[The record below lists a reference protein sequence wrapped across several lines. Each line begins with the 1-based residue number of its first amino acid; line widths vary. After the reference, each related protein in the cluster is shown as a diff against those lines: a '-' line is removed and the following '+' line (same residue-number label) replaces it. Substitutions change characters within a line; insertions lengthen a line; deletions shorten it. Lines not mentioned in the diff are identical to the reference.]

1 MRNHRGEVSFPGGK
15 RDPTDETILDTALR
29 EMEEEISI
37 SRDQVEVLGEFAP
50 MPNKDCTM
58 RVHPFVG
65 FIKEPIEDI
74 ESIVFNPDEV
84 YKVFTVPMDELID
97 PERRS
102 MVRFRT
108 SKFLYPVWK
117 IDAED
122 ITIWGLTAF
131 ILDGVLRRIA
141 KEGPTDAMEIP
152 EGVNVEKYIP
162 PTQSAYPPLSTMPT
176 TTVPEETITVIIK
189 VAGADP
195 VEFDLPLTTK
205 VSKLKKMIRN
215 KTGMPIQWQ
224 RVTYRNQVLVNT
236 STLEDYWVPDSAQSG
251 IICHDADCTGQC
263 LTASYESDQGS
274 DDSKGT
280 KIGSDDGYDGS
291 EEEEDDDCEEDYDD
305 SAEEEDESSVE
316 EDDEGYVEE
325 DYDD

>member
-1 MRNHRGEVSFPGGK
+1 MHGKPNSFVPITKEEAQWLTQFGSFFSFPGGK

-65 FIKEPIEDI
+65 FIKAPIEDI

-84 YKVFTVPMDELID
+84 YKVFTVPMNELID

-108 SKFLYPVWK
+108 SKFLYPVWR

-131 ILDGVLRRIA
+131 ILDGKTRTQTAIA
-141 KEGPTDAMEIP
+141 K
-152 EGVNVEKYIP
+152 VNG
-162 PTQSAYPPLSTMPT
+162 L
-176 TTVPEETITVIIK
+176 
-189 VAGADP
+189 
-195 VEFDLPLTTK
+195 
-205 VSKLKKMIRN
+205 
-215 KTGMPIQWQ
+215 
-224 RVTYRNQVLVNT
+224 
-236 STLEDYWVPDSAQSG
+236 
-251 IICHDADCTGQC
+251 
-263 LTASYESDQGS
+263 
-274 DDSKGT
+274 
-280 KIGSDDGYDGS
+280 
-291 EEEEDDDCEEDYDD
+291 
-305 SAEEEDESSVE
+305 
-316 EDDEGYVEE
+316 
-325 DYDD
+325 